1 MNVKDLFVSRKK
13 TQEKMNNKLI
23 FTKQCGII
31 YYVYLYSQLKGQ
43 KMNCNYLIKVKS
55 VNIVEGDKT
64 ENEVI
69 THADFSF
76 IDGGYS
82 LSYKE
87 EKNGVNEETFITV
100 TDGRKVAIKRH
111 AEIETDMTIEE
122 GIRHVSYHKLPFG
135 EFSLDIVGKEIT
147 TDIADD
153 GLKLKFSYNTY
164 SGGEVLGF
172 AEFDITLRRKGKVT
186 DKFLREE

>member
-1 MNVKDLFVSRKK
+1 
-13 TQEKMNNKLI
+13 
-23 FTKQCGII
+23 
-31 YYVYLYSQLKGQ
+31 
-43 KMNCNYLIKVKS
+43 MNCNYLIKVKS
-55 VNIVEGDKT
+55 VNVVEGDKT

-82 LSYKE
+82 LCYKE
-87 EKNGVNEETFITV
+87 EKNGVGEETHITV
-100 TDGRKVAIKRH
+100 TDGKKVVIKRL

-122 GIRHVSYHKLPFG
+122 GIRHISYHKLPFG

-153 GLKLKFSYNTY
+153 GLKLRFSYNTY
-164 SGGEVLGF
+164 SGGEALGF
-172 AEFDITLRRKGKVT
+172 AEFDITLRRKGKIT